1 MMPLAL
7 LPHYTV
13 RALGPD
19 DRDALA
25 LTFARM
31 SPESRRRRFLGPKPV
46 LSERELRMLTDVDHV
61 SHEALVAVDES
72 DGNIVGVARYNA
84 WTGRERVA
92 DLAVAVIDD
101 WQGRRLGTRL
111 AIQTLQRA
119 KANGFSLITGTTFWD
134 NRPARRMMRTLGFN
148 TVGYDGALLDME
160 LRLA

>member
-46 LSERELRMLTDVDHV
+46 LSERELTMLTDVDHV

-160 LRLA
+160 LRLT

>member
-1 MMPLAL
+1 MPLAL
-7 LPHYTV
+7 LPHHTV

-31 SPESRRRRFLGPKPV
+31 SPESRRRRFLGPKPK
-46 LSERELRMLTDVDHV
+46 LSSRELTMLTDVDHV
-61 SHEALVAVDES
+61 SHEALVAIDES
-72 DGNIVGVARYNA
+72 DGTIVGVARYNA
-84 WTGRERVA
+84 WARRAGVA

-111 AIQTLQRA
+111 ALQTIERA
-119 KANGFSLITGTTFWD
+119 KLNGFSLVTGTTFWD
-134 NRPARRMMRTLGFN
+134 NRAARRMLRTLGFN

-160 LRLA
+160 LRLS

>member
-1 MMPLAL
+1 MPLAL

-13 RALGPD
+13 RALAPD

-25 LTFARM
+25 LTFTRM
-31 SPESRRRRFLGPKPV
+31 SPESRRRRFLGPKPK
-46 LSERELRMLTDVDHV
+46 LSSRELTLLTDIDHV
-61 SHEALVAVDES
+61 SHEALVAVDET
-72 DGNIVGVARYNA
+72 DGSIVGVARYNA
-84 WTGRERVA
+84 WVRREGVA

-111 AIQTLQRA
+111 AMQAVQRA
-119 KANGFSLITGTTFWD
+119 KQNGFSLLTGTTFWD

-160 LRLA
+160 LQLA

>member
-1 MMPLAL
+1 MPLAL

-25 LTFARM
+25 KTFQRM
-31 SPESRRRRFLGPKPV
+31 SPESRRRRFLGAKPA
-46 LSERELRMLTDVDHV
+46 LSSRELTMLTDIDHV

-72 DGNIVGVARYNA
+72 DGSIVGVARYNA
-84 WTGRERVA
+84 WAGREGVA

-111 AIQTLQRA
+111 AMQTIQRA
-119 KANGFSLITGTTFWD
+119 KLNGFSLVTGTTFWD

-160 LRLA
+160 LRIA

>member
-1 MMPLAL
+1 MPLAM

-25 LTFARM
+25 VAFARM
-31 SPESRRRRFLGPKPV
+31 SPESRRRRFLGPKPT
-46 LSERELRMLTDVDHV
+46 LSQRELTLLTDVDHV
-61 SHEALVAVDES
+61 SHEALVAVDEA
-72 DGNIVGVARYNA
+72 DGQIVAVARYNA
-84 WTGRERVA
+84 WTQREGVA
-92 DLAVAVIDD
+92 DLAVAVVDD

-111 AIQTLQRA
+111 AIQTIQRA
-119 KANGFSLITGTTFWD
+119 RLNGFSLLTGTTFWD

>member
-1 MMPLAL
+1 MPYAL
-7 LPHYTV
+7 LPHYSV

-25 LTFARM
+25 RTFSRM
-31 SPESRRRRFLGPKPV
+31 SPESRRRRFLGPKPK
-46 LSERELRMLTDVDHV
+46 LSSRELTLLTDVDHV

-72 DGNIVGVARYNA
+72 DGSIVGVARYNA
-84 WTGRERVA
+84 WVRREGVA
-92 DLAVAVIDD
+92 DLAVAVIDE

-111 AIQTLQRA
+111 ALHTIQRA
-119 KANGFSLITGTTFWD
+119 KQNGFSLLTATTFWD

-160 LRLA
+160 LRLT

>member
-1 MMPLAL
+1 MPLAL
-7 LPHYTV
+7 LPHHTV

-31 SPESRRRRFLGPKPV
+31 SPESRRRRFLGPKPT
-46 LSERELRMLTDVDHV
+46 LSSRELTLLTDIDHV
-61 SHEALVAVDES
+61 SHEALVAVDERDHS
-72 DGNIVGVARYNA
+72 IVGVARYNA
-84 WTGRERVA
+84 WARRDGVA
-92 DLAVAVIDD
+92 DLAVAVVDD

-111 AIQTLQRA
+111 AIQTIQRA
-119 KANGFSLITGTTFWD
+119 KQNGFALLTGTTFWD

-160 LRLA
+160 LRLT